1 MVNWI
6 HFPKNKPLD
15 KVSAQIVK
23 AFEAV
28 DATID
33 SYTHQLKAMRYLQRS
48 VRGWRPLDLM
58 SRKVRKAMTLL
69 QSRCCM
75 V

>member
-15 KVSAQIVK
+15 EVSAQIVK

-33 SYTHQLKAMRYLQRS
+33 ENIKPENIRKGINILGVDGSYDANKEE
-48 VRGWRPLDLM
+48 
-58 SRKVRKAMTLL
+58 
-69 QSRCCM
+69 
-75 V
+75 

>member
-33 SYTHQLKAMRYLQRS
+33 SYTHQLKSDEVLTAV